1 MEVNNS
7 KQIEQFMQFQLM
19 TEMFKQ
25 SAGDSPAF
33 QLVME
38 GLLKAS
44 TDSAGNMDLSKL
56 GFREADLSQLGYAG
70 NERLTNIYKDIDT
83 SIKTNNTTI
92 EEAVDKASR
101 KYGIDKALIMAVIK
115 QESSFNPNSTSHAGA
130 QGLMQLMP
138 GTARELGVTNS
149 YDIEQNVDGGTRYLK
164 SMLEMHGNSK
174 QLALAAYNAGPGT
187 LRRRGVDTIEEIS
200 KLPSETKDYVKKVM
214 KYYGK

>member
-7 KQIEQFMQFQLM
+7 KQVEQFMQFQLM

-25 SAGDSPAF
+25 ASGDSPAF

-38 GLLKAS
+38 GLLRAA
-44 TDSAGNMDLSKL
+44 TDSNGNMDLSKL
-56 GFREADLSQLGYAG
+56 GLGEIDLSQLGYAAT
-70 NERLTNIYKDIDT
+70 ERLNNIYRDIDT
-83 SIKTNNTTI
+83 STKSSNLTI
-92 EEAVDKASR
+92 EEAVNNASR
-101 KYGIDKALIMAVIK
+101 KYGVDRDLIMAVIK
-115 QESSFNPNSTSHAGA
+115 QESSFNPNATSHAGA

-149 YDIEQNVDGGTRYLK
+149 YDIEQNIDGGTRYLK

-187 LRRRGVDTIEEIS
+187 LKKRGVDTVEEIS
-200 KLPSETKDYVKKVM
+200 KLPSETRNYVQKVM

>member
-7 KQIEQFMQFQLM
+7 KQVEQYMQFQMM

-25 SAGDSPAF
+25 ASGDSPTF

-38 GLLKAS
+38 GLIKAS
-44 TDSAGNMDLSKL
+44 TDNEGNIDLSKL
-56 GFREADLSQLGYAG
+56 GLGEVDLSKLGYAST
-70 NERLTNIYKDIDT
+70 ERVTNLYKDIDT
-83 SIKTNNTTI
+83 SIKTSNTTI
-92 EEAVDKASR
+92 EEAVSNASR
-101 KYGIDKALIMAVIK
+101 KYGIDVDLIMAVIK

-138 GTARELGVTNS
+138 GTARDLGVTNS

-187 LRRRGVDTIEEIS
+187 LRKRGVDTIEEIS
-200 KLPSETKDYVKKVM
+200 KLPSETRDYVKKVM